1 MDRGSGDG
9 EEMGAEASGME
20 SGARLGHPHSW
31 VQLWLYHAL
40 ALLHKQ
46 FVSPPLLEPQ
56 FIPL

>member
-1 MDRGSGDG
+1 
-9 EEMGAEASGME
+9 MGAEASGME